1 MNSNHSEI
9 DVDPEKE
16 KAFTD
21 NDNDES
27 GETREEYFIP
37 PREICES
44 CLKESFFGM
53 QKQELIS
60 IAKSR
65 IPEVGNA
72 IEKHHTLYEI
82 FTDILDYYQVNNNFD
97 RFWEIIKEKRES
109 QWNKFHPEWKKS
121 VEKQEKLV
129 KSTERKDNIFYRRQT
144 IDIEKQQF
152 SQTDSASIVN
162 WFFSLD
168 NSATQ
173 SMVITAALFQGV
185 ERNTFNE
192 LTQNINK
199 LFFPH
204 EQDVQKNEP
213 SLDENEK
220 DSEKKDEK
228 EAPLPILKNEFE
240 HFHMAR
246 LKLISDKRNSD
257 YGLTDIEV
265 VIFEFNNYQT
275 ELLKLIRNN
284 LYSKQN
290 ALFEF
295 IGSLVDDDSSEKR
308 LFAIN
313 AVIALSETHLFQDVL
328 DRIIR
333 IWARTKN
340 YYTHQAAAL
349 ALSEILLQGR
359 LEKEILALLNS
370 WLKTGTSMF
379 LNITSMFTYY
389 LIADKY
395 PEQALQAVAHVSG
408 EENIIFSLK
417 RLDIAFK
424 VYQNDRSTFISYLY
438 NWIKDDRTLL
448 RQQAGIYFFRFI
460 NLDDA
465 VTDQSCREKTVAII
479 FNLWEKSNMPI
490 HPEVQGETTSK
501 VESWAQKTLVAWE
514 NDDFDSFESYC
525 KLFHDLYQKYE
536 EECQKNKT
544 CRVNRLEYHLQ
555 RWEKRR
561 IWELKRAEKRE
572 GASSKQSSFNMLRP
586 NLLNSN

>member
-1 MNSNHSEI
+1 MNSNHSET
-9 DVDPEKE
+9 DVDPGKE
-16 KAFTD
+16 KAVT
-21 NDNDES
+21 DNDES

-72 IEKHHTLYEI
+72 IEKHHTLSEI

-97 RFWEIIKEKRES
+97 RFWEIIKEKREN
-109 QWNKFHPEWKKS
+109 QWKKFHTEWEKS
-121 VEKQEKLV
+121 VEEQEKLV
-129 KSTERKDNIFYRRQT
+129 KSTERKDNISYRRQT

-152 SQTDSASIVN
+152 SQTDSASIVD

-168 NSATQ
+168 SSAMQ

-192 LTQNINK
+192 LTQDINK

-220 DSEKKDEK
+220 DSEKKEEK
-228 EAPLPILKNEFE
+228 EAPPPILKNEFE

-246 LKLISDKRNSD
+246 LKLIADKRNSD
-257 YGLTDIEV
+257 YGLADIEV
-265 VIFEFNNYQT
+265 VIFEYSNYQT
-275 ELLKLIRNN
+275 EILKLIRNN
-284 LYSKQN
+284 LYSKQT

-313 AVIALSETHLFQDVL
+313 AVIALSETHLFQDLL

-395 PEQALQAVAHVSG
+395 PDQALQAVAHVS
-408 EENIIFSLK
+408 EKEDIIFTLK
-417 RLDIAFK
+417 SHDIVFK
-424 VYQNDRSTFISYLY
+424 VYQNDRSTFISNLY
-438 NWIKDDRTLL
+438 NWIKDDRKLL
-448 RQQAGIYFFRFI
+448 RYQAGIYFFRYI
-460 NLDDA
+460 DLADA
-465 VTDQSCREKTVAII
+465 VTDQASREKTVAII
-479 FNLWEKSNMPI
+479 FNLWEKPNMPM

-501 VESWAQKTLVAWE
+501 VESWAKEALVVWE
-514 NDDFDSFESYC
+514 NDDFEAFESYR
-525 KLFHDLYQKYE
+525 KFFHDLYQNYE
-536 EECQKNKT
+536 EECQQNKT

-561 IWELKRAEKRE
+561 IWELKRAEKR
-572 GASSKQSSFNMLRP
+572 GISNNKQSSFDMLRP
-586 NLLNSN
+586 ESVQL